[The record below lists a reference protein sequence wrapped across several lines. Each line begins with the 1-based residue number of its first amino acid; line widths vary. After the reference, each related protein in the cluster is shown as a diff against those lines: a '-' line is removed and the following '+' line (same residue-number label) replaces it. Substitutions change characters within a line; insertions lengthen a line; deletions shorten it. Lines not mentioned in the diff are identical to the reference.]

1 MMFKKTL
8 LIAAITLFSAAAA
21 AAFDLGG
28 VIKNSGGDLLKA
40 GTLSEQ
46 DVINE
51 SRSAAKYLDSENTVD
66 AKNAQ
71 ASKRLDKLVR
81 RVKLPKIK
89 GVKFNFKVYK
99 SAADDLNAFALPD
112 GSIRFHSALM
122 DAMTDDQVLAVIGH
136 EIGHVVE
143 KHSFKQMRKSL
154 LTSAGIKGAAGQ
166 SSAGAAAYNA
176 GAGALAQKFADASF
190 SKSDEIAADKYALK
204 VLKDAN
210 ANPEAMLGAI
220 RVLKDKYGNG
230 GGMLSSH
237 PSNKKRI
244 KKLEKAIAKQ

>member
-1 MMFKKTL
+1 MFKRTL
-8 LIAAITLFSAAAA
+8 LIAAITLFSAPIV
-21 AAFDLGG
+21 AFDLGG

-51 SRSAAKYLDSENTVD
+51 SRSAAKYLDSENNVG
-66 AKNAQ
+66 AKNAK
-71 ASKRLDKLVR
+71 ASKRLDKLVS

-99 SAADDLNAFALPD
+99 TAADDLNAFALPD

-166 SSAGAAAYNA
+166 SSVGTAAYNA
-176 GAGALAQKFADASF
+176 GGGELAQKFVNASF
-190 SKSDEIAADKYALK
+190 SKSDEISADKYALK
-204 VLKDAN
+204 VLKEAN

-220 RVLKDKYGNG
+220 KVLKAKYGNG